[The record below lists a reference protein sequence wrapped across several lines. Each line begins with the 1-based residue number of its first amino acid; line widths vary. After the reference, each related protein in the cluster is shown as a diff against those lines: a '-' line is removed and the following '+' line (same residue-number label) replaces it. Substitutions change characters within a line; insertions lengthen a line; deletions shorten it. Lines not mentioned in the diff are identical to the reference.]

1 MITYLIFLVV
11 FAGIFSLTLGIAST
25 ANSARPELQSIAH
38 LAGVKPKKNSP
49 FLRLLNLFTP
59 LNRRLLLAKI
69 GEGVKNKLTA
79 AGSSLT
85 VGQFLA
91 LRQACAL
98 LAFILMVVLARARL
112 NPRFLILSA
121 AVGYFLPGLWINYR
135 IKNRRQQVLKQLPS
149 VIDLLSLTVG
159 AGLDLTSAI
168 DLVVKKSKQ
177 SPLIKELFNISQE
190 ARMGK
195 TRREALRAM
204 AKRLNI
210 PEVSSLVRTLVQADR
225 MGTGIDEALRIH
237 SEEARIVRFERGE
250 RCALQAPLKLLIP
263 LIFCILPVVFIIV
276 AGPIILEFMQL
287 GNMFK

>member
-1 MITYLIFLVV
+1 MTAYLIFLLV
-11 FAGIFSLTLGIAST
+11 FAGIFSLILGIASAT
-25 ANSARPELQSIAH
+25 NFTGQGLESMPHLTGVEL
-38 LAGVKPKKNSP
+38 KKKSLL
-49 FLRLLNLFTP
+49 LRLLNLFTP
-59 LNRRLLLAKI
+59 LNRKLLLAKI
-69 GEGVKNKLTA
+69 GQSIKNKLTA

-91 LRQACAL
+91 LKQVCAL
-98 LAFILMVVLARARL
+98 LAFILIVVIARSRF
-112 NPRFLILSA
+112 NVRFLILSLTT
-121 AVGYFLPGLWINYR
+121 GFFLPDLWLNYR
-135 IKNRRQQVLKQLPS
+135 IKKRRAEVIRCLPS
-149 VIDLLSLTVG
+149 VIDLLTLTVG

-204 AKRLNI
+204 ATRLNI

-250 RCALQAPLKLLIP
+250 RRALQAPLKLLIP

-276 AGPIILEFMQL
+276 AGPIILEFTQL
-287 GNMFK
+287 GGMFK